1 MAAPYKGSCHCG
13 AVTYEV
19 RGEPL
24 TCYVCHCKQCQQQS
38 SSAFGMSLRIR
49 KADFHLLSGT
59 LGIKEYVTDSGRTK
73 MGAFCP
79 ECGSRIYH
87 DAAASP
93 DTMNIKPG
101 TLDEGGQFTPI
112 AHIWVKSKMPW
123 VKIPEGVPA
132 YDTQPDN
139 FGDLLKAWAKED
151 G

>member
-1 MAAPYKGSCHCG
+1 MPAPYQGSCHCG

-19 RGEPL
+19 LGEPL
-24 TCYVCHCKQCQQQS
+24 TCYVCHCRQCQQQS
-38 SSAFGMSLRIR
+38 SSAFGMSLRIK
-49 KADFHLLSGT
+49 KADFRLLSGR
-59 LGIKEYVTDSGRTK
+59 LGKKVYMTDSGREKT
-73 MGAFCP
+73 GAFCT

-101 TLDEGGQFTPI
+101 TLEDGGQFAPV

-123 VKIPEGVPA
+123 VTIPEDTLV
-132 YDTQPDN
+132 YDTQPER
-139 FGDLLKAWAKED
+139 FGDLVRAWAERN